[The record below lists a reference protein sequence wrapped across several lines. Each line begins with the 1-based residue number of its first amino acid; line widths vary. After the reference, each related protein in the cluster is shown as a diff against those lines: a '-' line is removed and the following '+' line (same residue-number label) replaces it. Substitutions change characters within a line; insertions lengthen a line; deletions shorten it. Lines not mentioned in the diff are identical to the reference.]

1 MSQLVDQAQAWLDQ
15 DPDPVT
21 KLELQTLIDTR
32 DEEGIASRFSNR
44 LDFGTAGLRGEL
56 GAGPNRMN
64 RVVVAQTAL
73 GIAEFLN
80 ANRETYLDPSGELSA
95 VIGYDGR
102 TNSDVFALDS
112 AEILSAAG
120 IKTFLFSEMVPTPVA
135 AFTGRRLG
143 ASLTVVVTAS
153 HNPPRDNGY
162 KVYLGGPT
170 GGSQLV
176 PPQDKEIANLITAI
190 STKTTFQEIPKSKD
204 FALIGQPEINQ
215 YLNRA
220 KTLVSLDESEIA
232 KRSAIRITHT
242 ALHGVGWKVVSPL
255 LAAAGFKVLPVKL
268 QAEPDPHFPTV
279 AFPNPEEKGAMD
291 LSFAEA
297 ASNDSDII
305 LANDPDADRLAVA
318 VRSGDGY
325 QMLTGDQVGL
335 LLANQLAPSS
345 KAIANSI
352 VSADLSALAKHYG
365 VPYTQTLTG
374 FKWISKVPDLGYGYE
389 EALGYCV
396 DPEYTPDKDG
406 ITAALIIAQMA
417 SDLKAQGKTLLDQIQ
432 DLAQK
437 FGHVATGQVSLRVSD
452 LSVIGKITSGLRV
465 NPPARIGDEAV
476 LFEDYLART
485 DAMKTDA
492 LIFSSKSIKII
503 VRPSG
508 TEPKLKCYLQASA
521 TSKPEAAKLLE
532 GLKTW
537 AEATLSALK

>member
-1 MSQLVDQAQAWLDQ
+1 LSQLAEHAKAWLDQ

-21 KLELQTLIDTR
+21 KLELQALIDNQ
-32 DEEGIASRFSNR
+32 DEEGLSSRFSTR

-73 GIAEFLN
+73 GLAKFLN
-80 ANRETYLDPSGELSA
+80 ANRETYLDPSGGLSA

-176 PPQDKEIANLITAI
+176 PPQDREIANLITAL
-190 STKTTFQEIPKSKD
+190 STGTTFQQIPKSKD
-204 FALIGQPEINQ
+204 FTLIGQPEISQ
-215 YLNRA
+215 YLDRA
-220 KTLVSLDESEIA
+220 KTLISMHESEIA

-242 ALHGVGWKVVSPL
+242 ALHGVGWKVVKPL
-255 LAAAGFKVLPVKL
+255 MAAAGFKVLPVTL
-268 QAEPDPHFPTV
+268 QAEPDAKFPTV

-297 ASNDSDII
+297 TRNDSDII

-335 LLANQLAPSS
+335 LLANQLAPTS

-417 SDLKAQGKTLLDQIQ
+417 SDLKAQGKTLVDQIQ

-452 LSVIGKITSGLRV
+452 LSVIGKITSGLRS
-465 NPPARIGDEAV
+465 NPPASIGDEAV
-476 LFEDYLART
+476 LFEDYSART

-492 LIFSSKSIKII
+492 LVFSNESIKII

-521 TSKPEAAKLLE
+521 TSKPAATKLLE
-532 GLKTW
+532 NLKTW

>member
-1 MSQLVDQAQAWLDQ
+1 MSQLAEHAKAWLDQ

-21 KLELQTLIDTR
+21 KLELQALIDNQ
-32 DEEGIASRFSNR
+32 DEEGLSSRFSTR

-73 GIAEFLN
+73 GLAKFLN
-80 ANRETYLDPSGELSA
+80 ANRETYLDPSGGLSA

-176 PPQDKEIANLITAI
+176 PPQDREIANLITAL
-190 STKTTFQEIPKSKD
+190 STGTTFQQIPKSKD
-204 FALIGQPEINQ
+204 FTLIGQPEISQ
-215 YLNRA
+215 YLDRA
-220 KTLVSLDESEIA
+220 KTLISMHESEIA

-255 LAAAGFKVLPVKL
+255 MAAAGFKVLPVTL
-268 QAEPDPHFPTV
+268 QEEPDAKFPTV

-297 ASNDSDII
+297 TRNDSDII

-318 VRSGDGY
+318 VRNGDGY

-335 LLANQLAPSS
+335 LLANQLAPTS

-417 SDLKAQGKTLLDQIQ
+417 SDLKAQGKTLVDQIQ

-452 LSVIGKITSGLRV
+452 LSVIGKITSGLRS
-465 NPPARIGDEAV
+465 NPPASIGDEAV
-476 LFEDYLART
+476 LFEDYSART

-492 LIFSSKSIKII
+492 LVFSNESIKII

-521 TSKPEAAKLLE
+521 TSKPAATKLLE
-532 GLKTW
+532 NLKTW

>member
-1 MSQLVDQAQAWLDQ
+1 LSQLAEHAKAWLDQ

-21 KLELQTLIDTR
+21 KLELQALIDNQ
-32 DEEGIASRFSNR
+32 DEEGLSSRFSTR

-73 GIAEFLN
+73 GLAEFLN
-80 ANRETYLDPSGELSA
+80 ANRETYLDPSGGLSA

-176 PPQDKEIANLITAI
+176 PPQDREIANLITAL
-190 STKTTFQEIPKSKD
+190 STGTTFQQIPKSKD
-204 FALIGQPEINQ
+204 FTLIGQPEISQ
-215 YLNRA
+215 YLDRA
-220 KTLVSLDESEIA
+220 KTLISMHESEIA
-232 KRSAIRITHT
+232 QRSAIRITHT
-242 ALHGVGWKVVSPL
+242 ALHGVGWKVVKPL
-255 LAAAGFKVLPVKL
+255 MAAAGFKVLPVTL
-268 QAEPDPHFPTV
+268 QKEPDAKFPTV
-279 AFPNPEEKGAMD
+279 AFPNPEEKGAMA

-297 ASNDSDII
+297 TRNDSDII

-318 VRSGDGY
+318 VRNGDGY

-335 LLANQLAPSS
+335 LLANQLAPTS

-417 SDLKAQGKTLLDQIQ
+417 SDLKAQGKTLVDQIQ
-432 DLAQK
+432 DLAQR

-452 LSVIGKITSGLRV
+452 LSVIRKITSGLRSD
-465 NPPARIGDEAV
+465 PPASIGDEAV
-476 LFEDYLART
+476 IFEDYSART

-492 LIFSSKSIKII
+492 LVFSNESIKII

-521 TSKPEAAKLLE
+521 TSKPAATKLLE
-532 GLKTW
+532 NLKTW
-537 AEATLSALK
+537 ADATLSALK

>member
-1 MSQLVDQAQAWLDQ
+1 LSQLAEHAKAWLDQ

-21 KLELQTLIDTR
+21 KLELQALIDNQ
-32 DEEGIASRFSNR
+32 DEEGLSSRFSTR

-73 GIAEFLN
+73 GLAEFLN
-80 ANRETYLDPSGELSA
+80 ANRETYLDPSGGLSA

-135 AFTGRRLG
+135 AFTGRQLG

-176 PPQDKEIANLITAI
+176 PPQDREIANLITAL
-190 STKTTFQEIPKSKD
+190 STGTTFQQIPKSKD
-204 FALIGQPEINQ
+204 FTLIGQPEISQ
-215 YLNRA
+215 YLDRA
-220 KTLVSLDESEIA
+220 KTLISMHESEIA

-242 ALHGVGWKVVSPL
+242 ALHGVGWKVVKPL
-255 LAAAGFKVLPVKL
+255 MAAAGFKVLPVTL
-268 QAEPDPHFPTV
+268 QAEPDAKFPTV

-297 ASNDSDII
+297 TRNDSDII

-335 LLANQLAPSS
+335 LLANQLAPTS

-417 SDLKAQGKTLLDQIQ
+417 SDLKAQDKTLVDQIQ

-452 LSVIGKITSGLRV
+452 LSVIGKITSGLRS
-465 NPPARIGDEAV
+465 NPPASIGDEAV
-476 LFEDYLART
+476 LFEDYSART

-492 LIFSSKSIKII
+492 LVFSNESIKII

-521 TSKPEAAKLLE
+521 TSKPAATKLLE
-532 GLKTW
+532 NLKTW

>member
-1 MSQLVDQAQAWLDQ
+1 MSGYLDLAKRWFDQ

-21 KLELQTLIDTR
+21 RLEVQDLIDKE
-32 DEEGIASRFSNR
+32 DHSGLASRFGAR
-44 LDFGTAGLRGEL
+44 LEFGTAGLRGEL

-64 RVVVAQTAL
+64 RVVVAQTAAGL
-73 GIAEFLN
+73 AAFLN

-102 TNSDVFALDS
+102 TNSDIFALDS
-112 AEILSAAG
+112 AEILTAAG
-120 IKTFLFSEMVPTPVA
+120 IKTYLFAEMVPTPVA

-162 KVYLGGPT
+162 KVFLGGPT

-176 PPQDKEIANLITAI
+176 PPQDLEIANLITKI
-190 STKTTFQEIPKSKD
+190 SDQSSFQEIPKSKD
-204 FALIGQPEINQ
+204 FQLIGQPEIDK
-215 YLNRA
+215 YLARA
-220 KTLVSLDESEIA
+220 KDLIGLDAPAVAE
-232 KRSAIRITHT
+232 RSAIHITHT
-242 ALHGVGWKVVSPL
+242 ALHGVGWKVVKTL
-255 LAAAGFKVLPVKL
+255 MADVGFKVSPVAL
-268 QAEPDPHFPTV
+268 QAEPDPKFPTV

-297 ASNDSDII
+297 AKNSSDII

-318 VRSGDGY
+318 VRKDDGY
-325 QMLTGDQVGL
+325 QMLTGDEVGL
-335 LLANQLAPSS
+335 LLANQLAPNC

-352 VSADLSALAKHYG
+352 VSADLSVLAKHYG

-374 FKWISKVPDLGYGYE
+374 FKWISKVPNLGFGYE

-417 SDLKAQGKTLLDQIQ
+417 SDLAAEGKTLLDQ
-432 DLAQK
+432 LASLAEK
-437 FGHVATGQVSLRVSD
+437 FGHVATGQVSLRVSE
-452 LSVIGKITSGLRV
+452 LTVIGKIMDSLRAEPPV
-465 NPPARIGDEAV
+465 NIGPNQIS
-476 LFEDYLART
+476 FEDYLAKT

-492 LIFSSKSIKII
+492 LIFSSDSIKII
-503 VRPSG
+503 IRPSG
-508 TEPKLKCYLQASA
+508 TEPKLKCYLQATG
-521 TSKPEAAKLLE
+521 TSKLDAIKLLE
-532 GLKTW
+532 ELKTW

>member
-1 MSQLVDQAQAWLDQ
+1 MSQLAEHAKAWLDQ

-21 KLELQTLIDTR
+21 KLELQALIDNQ
-32 DEEGIASRFSNR
+32 DEEGLSSRFSTR

-73 GIAEFLN
+73 GLAEFLN
-80 ANRETYLDPSGELSA
+80 ANRETYLDPSGGLSA

-176 PPQDKEIANLITAI
+176 PPQDREIANLITAL
-190 STKTTFQEIPKSKD
+190 STGTTFQQIPKSKD
-204 FALIGQPEINQ
+204 FTLIGQPEISQ
-215 YLNRA
+215 YLDRA
-220 KTLVSLDESEIA
+220 KTLISMHESEIA

-242 ALHGVGWKVVSPL
+242 ALHGVGWKVVKPL
-255 LAAAGFKVLPVKL
+255 MAAAGFKVLPVTL
-268 QAEPDPHFPTV
+268 QAEPDAKFPTV

-297 ASNDSDII
+297 TRNDSDII

-335 LLANQLAPSS
+335 LLANQLAPTS

-417 SDLKAQGKTLLDQIQ
+417 SDLKAQGKTLVDQIQ

-452 LSVIGKITSGLRV
+452 LSVIRKITSGLRSD
-465 NPPARIGDEAV
+465 PPASIGDEAV
-476 LFEDYLART
+476 IFEDYSART

-492 LIFSSKSIKII
+492 LVFSNESIKII

-521 TSKPEAAKLLE
+521 TSKPAATKLLE
-532 GLKTW
+532 NLKTW
-537 AEATLSALK
+537 ADATLSALK